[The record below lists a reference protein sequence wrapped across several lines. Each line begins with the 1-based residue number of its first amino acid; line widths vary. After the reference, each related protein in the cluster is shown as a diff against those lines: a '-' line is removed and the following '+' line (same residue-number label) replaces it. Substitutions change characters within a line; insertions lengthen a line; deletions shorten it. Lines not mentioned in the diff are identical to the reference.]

1 MVPDIIGYNINDG
14 LYMLKQNGFSIGDIV
29 LHEYMS
35 PKMDIIGNDLRILK
49 TEQINSKIILTISY
63 F

>member
-14 LYMLKQNGFSIGDIV
+14 LYMLKQNGFSLGDIV

>member
-1 MVPDIIGYNINDG
+1 MLPDIIGYNINDG
-14 LYMLKQNGFSIGDIV
+14 LYMLKQNDFSMDDVV
-29 LHEYMS
+29 LCEYMS

-49 TEQINSKIILTISY
+49 AEQNNSKIILTISY

>member
-1 MVPDIIGYNINDG
+1 MIPDIIGYNINDG

>member
-1 MVPDIIGYNINDG
+1 MIPDIIGYNINDG
-14 LYMLKQNGFSIGDIV
+14 LYMLKQNGFSLDDIV

-49 TEQINSKIILTISY
+49 AEQINSKIILTISY